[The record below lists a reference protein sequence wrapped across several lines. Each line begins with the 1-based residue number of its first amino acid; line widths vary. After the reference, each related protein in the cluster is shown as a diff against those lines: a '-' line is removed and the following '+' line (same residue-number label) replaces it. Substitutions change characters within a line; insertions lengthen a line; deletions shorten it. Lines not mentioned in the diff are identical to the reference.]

1 MIGEASFG
9 FAVGPEHVYG
19 DECFGEIRDA
29 PNVLDQ
35 HSTFATVSVVGGR
48 CCGASLTVPRAVVIL
63 PATGVG
69 VLALAA
75 ATAGATRLVEGLSR
89 AACTLESLRP

>member
-1 MIGEASFG
+1 VIFVPAKGELAYALVRKFDEDGPMIGEASFG

-35 HSTFATVSVVGGR
+35 HSTFATMSVGGDH
-48 CCGASLTVPRAVVIL
+48 G
-63 PATGVG
+63 
-69 VLALAA
+69 
-75 ATAGATRLVEGLSR
+75 
-89 AACTLESLRP
+89 